1 MASCVAEIVTFP
13 IDTTKTRLQ
22 LQGQVID
29 PRFTKLKYQGM
40 GHCLCAVVKDEGI
53 TSIYR

>member
-1 MASCVAEIVTFP
+1 MAEIVTFP
-13 IDTTKTRLQ
+13 IDTVKTRLQ

-29 PRFTKLKYQGM
+29 PRFTQLKYRGM
-40 GHCLCAVVKDEGI
+40 AHCFYLVARDEGV